1 MFLVIFGANETPISD
16 FATLS
21 QFSSKSHFSPG
32 PRLSSLTKKW
42 KCSKLLLTASNRCKN
57 MFLVIFGANE
67 TPISDFAT
75 LSQFSSKSHFSAG
88 PRLPSLNK
96 K

>member
-1 MFLVIFGANETPISD
+1 VIFGANDTPISD

-42 KCSKLLLTASNRCKN
+42 KCSKLLLHASNRCKN
-57 MFLVIFGANE
+57 MFLVVFGANE
-67 TPISDFAT
+67 TPMSEFAT
-75 LSQFSSKSHFSAG
+75 LSQFSSKSHYSAG
-88 PRLPSLNK
+88 LCLLNLTK